1 MPSAAVTV
9 LVADPPLICPMEG
22 TDVQATIRALRSH
35 AGAGDALPEGG
46 LNLGR
51 AYWLRPRPGQRR
63 LMAFG
68 CLLLSGGL
76 AASLAWQSNQGT
88 ITPWVVEVDHLGQA
102 QAVAPA
108 SPFYQSTD
116 PQIAFH
122 LARFIEDVR
131 GLPTDAIV
139 LRQDWL
145 RAYDF
150 TTDRGAA
157 ALSA

>member
-1 MPSAAVTV
+1 
-9 LVADPPLICPMEG
+9 MEG

-46 LNLGR
+46 SNLGR
-51 AYWLRPRPGQRR
+51 AYWLGPRPGQKLAVDGIRMLVAVRR
-63 LMAFG
+63 A
-68 CLLLSGGL
+68 CSKPRL
-76 AASLAWQSNQGT
+76 AVHPGYHHA
-88 ITPWVVEVDHLGQA
+88 VVEVDRLGQA

-108 SPFYQSTD
+108 SPFYHPTD

-145 RAYDF
+145 
-150 TTDRGAA
+150 
-157 ALSA
+157 